1 VYFIG
6 QDGKNNLSKWEMSME
21 DTLIPILRTGVSFI
35 ILVLVTMVIGKH
47 INSHRNHYNFALS
60 ITIGSF
66 VANMGFDTNLKFKE
80 MFISFLALV
89 VLFYLFL
96 VFSSRSRKMRKWLSG
111 RPTVLIEKGKL
122 LDENMKKVKFSI
134 DDLNQLL
141 REKDIFNIF
150 EVEYALLEVSG
161 ELSILKKKSFQH
173 ATKQDLHLPNSS
185 ESLPVELIMDGKI
198 IKKNATGVYN
208 REWIEAECDKRNVR
222 IEEVYYAVV
231 NSDGYFFIDKY
242 EDQLSSPVDVE

>member
-1 VYFIG
+1 
-6 QDGKNNLSKWEMSME
+6 ME

-47 INSHRNHYNFALS
+47 INSHKNHYSFALS

-96 VFSSRSRKMRKWLSG
+96 SLSSRSRNMRKWLSG

-122 LDENMKKVKFSI
+122 LEENMKKVKFSI
-134 DDLNQLL
+134 DDLNQFL

-173 ATKQDLHLPNSS
+173 ATKQDLHLPNSF
-185 ESLPVELIMDGKI
+185 
-198 IKKNATGVYN
+198 GVF
-208 REWIEAECDKRNVR
+208 A
-222 IEEVYYAVV
+222 
-231 NSDGYFFIDKY
+231 G
-242 EDQLSSPVDVE
+242 